1 MNRHNSH
8 LTKKQI
14 SQLLF
19 NSWHFTHSIFKTMIT
34 LFGIKN
40 CDTIKKASNWL
51 TEQGIDF
58 QFHDYRSDGLD
69 EVQLQ
74 QWCDELGWEQV
85 LNRRGTTWRKLPED
99 VKNAINEASAIQLM
113 LKQPAMIKRPLLDT
127 GDKRVLGFK
136 ATDYQQLFDK

>member
-1 MNRHNSH
+1 
-8 LTKKQI
+8 
-14 SQLLF
+14 
-19 NSWHFTHSIFKTMIT
+19 MIT